1 MILSGWETVFFWIF
15 AIAAIIAGLLT
26 VMARN
31 AVHSALFLISSLVSV
46 GALFI
51 LLGAEFIAGVQILVY
66 VGGVMVLFLFVI
78 MLVNVGAEEEGRAPI
93 FNKPPQVAAAIIF
106 LLMLAGLL
114 VAYAIPRGYGA
125 MQKRDEAALQ
135 QASARR
141 SASEAN
147 LDTGATGVSR
157 VTKETERV
165 GKSLYTYASL
175 PFEIASL
182 LLLVAIIG
190 SVMLART
197 LKQEIAADD
206 VDPEVLA
213 AAIGKDSQNRFT
225 SWLMTPALLLL

>member
-1 MILSGWETVFFWIF
+1 MNLSGWESVFFWIF
-15 AIAAIIAGLLT
+15 SLAAILAGLLT

-46 GALFI
+46 AALFV

-78 MLVNVGAEEEGRAPI
+78 MLVNVGAEEEGRNPI
-93 FNKPPQVAAAIIF
+93 FNRTPQVTAAVLF
-106 LLMLAGLL
+106 LALL
-114 VAYAIPRGYGA
+114 GGALVYLIPGA
-125 MQKRDEAALQ
+125 AKALQ
-135 QASARR
+135 PDNKREQAAVAR
-141 SASEAN
+141 EAREQT
-147 LDTGATGVSR
+147 LAPGSTGVSR
-157 VTKETERV
+157 VSTETERV
-165 GKSLYTYASL
+165 GNKLYTYAAL

-206 VDPEVLA
+206 ADPEVAKQA
-213 AAIGKDSQNRFT
+213 AGAE
-225 SWLMTPALLLL
+225 